1 MTSPNLKNKSES
13 KTIMNFQLFNEEPK
27 TVTGQQIVDE
37 LQRVSTLIVNK
48 QLTAEQLDRIKSELK
63 KFEKKIDESKSGIY
77 IP

>member
-1 MTSPNLKNKSES
+1 
-13 KTIMNFQLFNEEPK
+13 MNFQLFNEEPK

-63 KFEKKIDESKSGIY
+63 KFEKKIDSIFFMLLQF
-77 IP
+77 

>member
-1 MTSPNLKNKSES
+1 
-13 KTIMNFQLFNEEPK
+13 MNFQLFNEEPK